1 MGMIVLSM
9 APVPGELVAA
19 FIRQT
24 PGVPEFE
31 VIAGHEMTDADLR
44 DAAARADVI
53 LGDFTFKRR
62 ITAEIVDAARKVTLI
77 QQPSVGYQ
85 HIDVE
90 ACTAR
95 GIRVANTAGANTESV
110 AEHTVAWGLC
120 LLKNMFYAHKATRQ
134 GRWEQMGVK
143 PAELRGRVW
152 GIVGFGRIGR
162 AVAER
167 LKPFALKSLLYYDT
181 VRPERSVE
189 EKLGAE
195 YRGLD
200 ELLSVSD
207 VVSLHAPLTDATR
220 GLIDGKALAAMK
232 QSAFLINVSRAELVD
247 EEALAEAL
255 TQGKDCG
262 RRHRCLFR
270 RADQSRKPPAEGGK
284 RPASPLAPCG
294 RGEPGGGGEDYHHGH
309 REHRPGAQGRI
320 ARVAGQHRLSGRKC
334 RLCKISLAIG
344 DCK

>member
-24 PGVPEFE
+24 PGIPEFE
-31 VIAGHEMTDADLR
+31 VIAGHEMTDADLV

-53 LGDFTFKRR
+53 LGDFTFRRR
-62 ITAEIVDAARKVTLI
+62 ITAKMVDAARRVRLI

-134 GRWEQMGVK
+134 GRREQMGVK

-167 LKPFALKSLLYYDT
+167 LKPFALKSLFYYDT
-181 VRPERSVE
+181 IRPDRPVE

-220 GLIDGKALAAMK
+220 ALIDRKALAAMK
-232 QSAFLINVSRAELVD
+232 QGAFLINVSRAELVD

-255 TQGKDCG
+255 TQGKIAGAGIDV
-262 RRHRCLFR
+262 F
-270 RADQSRKPPAEGGK
+270 SEEPI
-284 RPASPLAPCG
+284 SPENPLLKVESDRLLLSPHVAG
-294 RGEPGGGGEDYHHGH
+294 VSQE
-309 REHRPGAQGRI
+309 AAGRI
-320 ARVAGQHRLSGRKC
+320 ITMATANIARALKGELPESPVNTV
-334 RLCKISLAIG
+334 
-344 DCK
+344 

>member
-9 APVPGELVAA
+9 APLPGELVAA

-53 LGDFTFKRR
+53 LGDFTFRR
-62 ITAEIVDAARKVTLI
+62 PITAEIADAARKVTLI

-95 GIRVANTAGANTESV
+95 RIRVANTAGANTESV

-120 LLKNMFYAHKATRQ
+120 LLKNMFYAHKATRE

-167 LKPFALKSLLYYDT
+167 LKPFALRNLLYYDV
-181 VRPERSVE
+181 VRPARAVE
-189 EKLGAE
+189 DRLGAE
-195 YRGLD
+195 YRELG

-220 GLIDGKALAAMK
+220 GLIDAKALATMK

-247 EEALAEAL
+247 EDALADAL
-255 TQGKDCG
+255 A
-262 RRHRCLFR
+262 R
-270 RADQSRKPPAEGGK
+270 
-284 RPASPLAPCG
+284 
-294 RGEPGGGGEDYHHGH
+294 
-309 REHRPGAQGRI
+309 GRI
-320 ARVAGQHRLSGRKC
+320 AGAGIDVFSAEPIGPENPLLKVESDRLLLSPHVAGVSQEAAGRIITMAAANIARALKGE
-334 RLCKISLAIG
+334 LPESPVNTV
-344 DCK
+344 

>member
-9 APVPGELVAA
+9 APLPGELVAA

-31 VIAGHEMTDADLR
+31 VIAGHEMTDAELR

-53 LGDFTFKRR
+53 LGDFTFRR
-62 ITAEIVDAARKVTLI
+62 PITAEIADAARKVTLI

-134 GRWEQMGVK
+134 CRWEQMGVK

-167 LKPFALKSLLYYDT
+167 LKPFALRNLLYYDV
-181 VRPERSVE
+181 VRPERTVE
-189 EKLGAE
+189 ERLGAE
-195 YRGLD
+195 YRELG

-220 GLIDGKALAAMK
+220 GLIDGKALATMK

-247 EEALAEAL
+247 EDALADAL
-255 TQGKDCG
+255 A
-262 RRHRCLFR
+262 R
-270 RADQSRKPPAEGGK
+270 
-284 RPASPLAPCG
+284 
-294 RGEPGGGGEDYHHGH
+294 
-309 REHRPGAQGRI
+309 GRI
-320 ARVAGQHRLSGRKC
+320 AGAGIDVFSAEPIGPENPLLKVESDRLLLSPHVAGVSQEAAGRIITMAAANIARALKGE
-334 RLCKISLAIG
+334 LPESQVNTV
-344 DCK
+344 

>member
-9 APVPGELVAA
+9 APLPGELVAA

-31 VIAGHEMTDADLR
+31 VIAGHEMADADLR
-44 DAAARADVI
+44 DAAGKADVI
-53 LGDFTFKRR
+53 LGDFTFRR
-62 ITAEIVDAARKVTLI
+62 LITAEIVAAAQKVTLI

-120 LLKNMFYAHKATRQ
+120 LLKNMFYAHTVTRQ

-152 GIVGFGRIGR
+152 GLVGFGRIGR

-167 LKPFALKSLLYYDT
+167 LKPFALRSLLYYDV
-181 VRPERSVE
+181 VRPGRTVE
-189 EKLGAE
+189 ETLGAE
-195 YRGLD
+195 YRELG
-200 ELLSVSD
+200 ELLSASD
-207 VVSLHAPLTDATR
+207 VVSLHAPLTEATR
-220 GLIDGKALAAMK
+220 DLIDRKALAAMK
-232 QSAFLINVSRAELVD
+232 QGAFLINVSRAELVD
-247 EEALAEAL
+247 EEALADAL
-255 TQGKDCG
+255 A
-262 RRHRCLFR
+262 R
-270 RADQSRKPPAEGGK
+270 
-284 RPASPLAPCG
+284 
-294 RGEPGGGGEDYHHGH
+294 
-309 REHRPGAQGRI
+309 GRI
-320 ARVAGQHRLSGRKC
+320 AGAGIDVFSAEPISPGNPLLKVESDRLLLSPHVAGVSQEAAGRIITMAAANIARALKGEPPE
-334 RLCKISLAIG
+334 SQVNTV
-344 DCK
+344 